1 MKYKYK
7 DHYSREYN
15 FLVRARFNSVDT
27 AYQFSW
33 ENEDL
38 VESEQERHA
47 ESWLNLFVKTK
58 SDLINLFKILTNSDN
73 VEYFELLQK

>member
-1 MKYKYK
+1 MKFKYE
-7 DHYSREYN
+7 DHYSRKYN
-15 FLVRARFNSVDT
+15 FLVRARFSSVDT

-58 SDLINLFKILTNSDN
+58 SDLYKLFKRLTENET
-73 VEYFELLQK
+73 VEFFELFQK

>member
-15 FLVRARFNSVDT
+15 FLVRARFNSVDN
-27 AYQFSW
+27 AYKFTW

-58 SDLINLFKILTNSDN
+58 SDLYKLFKVLTENET
-73 VEYFELLQK
+73 VEYFELEQK